1 MRRAEHAADAKLQR
15 RRGGRL
21 KTESVPGVVF
31 APSVAASLGRCPR
44 RPSRR
49 STRKGRD
56 ARSTCRTSTTTKTT
70 KTPTRWLT
78 APPNGLVDRVSG
90 RDGIDVIYGNDN
102 YGDFAAARDPVS

>member
-31 APSVAASLGRCPR
+31 AASVAHR
-44 RPSRR
+44 RNR
-49 STRKGRD
+49 
-56 ARSTCRTSTTTKTT
+56 
-70 KTPTRWLT
+70 
-78 APPNGLVDRVSG
+78 LVDRVSG

-102 YGDFAAARDPVS
+102 HGDFTAARDPVS